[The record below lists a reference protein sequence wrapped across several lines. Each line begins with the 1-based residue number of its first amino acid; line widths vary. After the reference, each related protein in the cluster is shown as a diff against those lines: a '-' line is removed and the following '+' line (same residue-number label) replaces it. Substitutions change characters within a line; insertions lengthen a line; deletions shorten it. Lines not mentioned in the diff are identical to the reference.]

1 VRRQKSLKSSIG
13 AHPARREEDFAR
25 FARHRWG
32 NLENLSTK
40 SDCLSPP
47 FGFGF

>member
-1 VRRQKSLKSSIG
+1 VRRQKSIKSSIG
-13 AHPARREEDFAR
+13 DHRARCEEDFAR

-32 NLENLSTK
+32 NLENLSAK
-40 SDCLSPP
+40 SDFLSPP